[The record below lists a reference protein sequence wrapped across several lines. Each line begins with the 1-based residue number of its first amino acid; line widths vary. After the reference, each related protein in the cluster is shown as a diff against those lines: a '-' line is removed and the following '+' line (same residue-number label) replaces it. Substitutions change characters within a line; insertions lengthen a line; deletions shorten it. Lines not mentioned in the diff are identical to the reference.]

1 MMLSTNS
8 AAHQR
13 LVLYTRHGSSQLS
26 LLRFLF
32 SSNSGG
38 GRRRRSIVAVVVV
51 AAAAAAAAVAAAKSK
66 TNTNYL

>member
-38 GRRRRSIVAVVVV
+38 GGRRRSIVAVVVV
-51 AAAAAAAAVAAAKSK
+51 AAAAAAVAAAKSK